1 MDANNHLHDN
11 QAHSLPAAIRCDD
24 DQHDTLIYG
33 NVLYKNHGFS
43 AGIASKGTGERTNLR
58 RPSTAA
64 PDLPDNEVMDGAR
77 TDMCIE
83 DLKRLGNSSQPFMLA
98 MGYIRPHLAFVAP
111 KKYWDM
117 YDPEKL
123 PVPEDQQ
130 TPIGALLYSMHNN
143 SELNCTTHN
152 ESEVGNSQ
160 PDNLKQCRPTR

>member
-1 MDANNHLHDN
+1 
-11 QAHSLPAAIRCDD
+11 
-24 DQHDTLIYG
+24 
-33 NVLYKNHGFS
+33 
-43 AGIASKGTGERTNLR
+43 
-58 RPSTAA
+58 
-64 PDLPDNEVMDGAR
+64 MDGAR

-130 TPIGALLYSMHNN
+130 TPIGASPYSMHNN
-143 SELNCTTHN
+143 SELFYDDDEIKMETSTC
-152 ESEVGNSQ
+152 SK
-160 PDNLKQCRPTR
+160 PCRPTR